1 MRRPS
6 KFLSAPVIGVALLA
20 SALPFVGCDE
30 FEIELLP
37 VVDSVQLYSLAR
49 PEYTGFYSAFDFFGP
64 GRVVVEQAKLGS
76 VTDFDFAFS
85 EIGGDF
91 VMLPAGVFQS
101 FGITPG
107 MVADSTGV
115 TFDEYERAP
124 SGGYVTEAPVVLEL
138 GRVYAVRSRAVSLTS
153 GPCTRY
159 GKLEVTDLDPEGI
172 LRFKFFRNNRCNDRL
187 VIDED

>member
-6 KFLSAPVIGVALLA
+6 KFPSAPVLGVALLA

-37 VVDSVQLYSLAR
+37 VVDSAQLYSLAR
-49 PEYTGFYSAFDFFGP
+49 PEYTGFPSGFDFFGP
-64 GRVVVEQAKLGS
+64 TRIVVEEAKLGS
-76 VTDFDFAFS
+76 VTDFDMAFS

-107 MVADSTGV
+107 IAPDSTGAA
-115 TFDEYERAP
+115 FDEYERAP
-124 SGGYVTEAPVVLEL
+124 SEGYVTAEPVIVEV
-138 GRVYAVRSRAVSLTS
+138 GRVYAVRSRAVRLAS

-159 GKLEVTDLDPEGI
+159 GKFEVFDLDPEGI
-172 LRFKFFRNNRCNDRL
+172 VQFRFFRNNRCNDRL
-187 VIDED
+187 VIDND